1 MLNITDCASVAA
13 ATSFELPFPLN
24 YFIIFLL
31 ILQSA
36 LFSGLT
42 LGLLGLDKV
51 GLEIVIAGED
61 VELAE

>member
-1 MLNITDCASVAA
+1 MNITNCASAVTGA
-13 ATSFELPFPLN
+13 SFNIPFPLN
-24 YFIIFLL
+24 YVIIFIL

-61 VELAE
+61 AELAE